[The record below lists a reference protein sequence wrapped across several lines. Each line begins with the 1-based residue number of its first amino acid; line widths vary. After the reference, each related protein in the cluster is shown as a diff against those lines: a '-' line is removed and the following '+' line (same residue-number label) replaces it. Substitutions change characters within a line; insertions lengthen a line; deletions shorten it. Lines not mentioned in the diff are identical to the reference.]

1 MAAALTQLSGG
12 SSADG
17 LKAGAIGAITAS
29 AMTDHLVSALYGDKK
44 SSDLAAEEKRLV
56 SSLVSIAGGLAG
68 AAVTDGSV
76 SMAATASETAKVEV
90 ENNSLGVVIQGGK
103 LAAQGCL
110 KISACRDRLVGS
122 GLGALLGIGAS
133 TSAMDTLSQDEQLHL
148 IYVASLN
155 DPSQLSQLNNAQKA
169 AYESLTGKTITSTG
183 GTQVINPGPS
193 NTGGDQTVTGNVP
206 SNTGNNKS
214 SGQGAT
220 NTGKNDGNPDTGGNT
235 TVTPIPEGPNKDDL
249 AYLALKGK
257 EAEEAAK
264 KLGFDTRIPPQK
276 APFNSHGQPVYS
288 DGKKYITP
296 DIDSHNVTNGWKMF
310 DRKGN
315 RIGTYDSNLN
325 RIKD

>member
-1 MAAALTQLSGG
+1 
-12 SSADG
+12 
-17 LKAGAIGAITAS
+17 
-29 AMTDHLVSALYGDKK
+29 MTDHLVSALYGDKK
-44 SSDLAAEEKRLV
+44 SSDLTAEEKRLV

-68 AAVTDGSV
+68 AATDGSV

-110 KISACRDRLVGS
+110 KISACRDRLVAS

-155 DPSQLSQLNNAQKA
+155 DPSQLSQLNDAQKA

-206 SNTGNNKS
+206 SNTGNNS
-214 SGQGAT
+214 PRQQ
-220 NTGKNDGNPDTGGNT
+220 
-235 TVTPIPEGPNKDDL
+235 PIQVRMINHTAAIL
-249 AYLALKGK
+249 RLHRFQKG
-257 EAEEAAK
+257 
-264 KLGFDTRIPPQK
+264 RIRM
-276 APFNSHGQPVYS
+276 
-288 DGKKYITP
+288 I
-296 DIDSHNVTNGWKMF
+296 
-310 DRKGN
+310 
-315 RIGTYDSNLN
+315 
-325 RIKD
+325 